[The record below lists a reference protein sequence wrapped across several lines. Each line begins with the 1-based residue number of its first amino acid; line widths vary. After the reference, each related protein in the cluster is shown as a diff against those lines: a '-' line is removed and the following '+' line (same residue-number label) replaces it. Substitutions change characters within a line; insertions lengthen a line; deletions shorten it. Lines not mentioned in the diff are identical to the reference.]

1 MRFSDLFI
9 DYKIGL
15 KGIKNTIP
23 FTKLPLYR
31 KIFLVISL
39 TGVICFGIF
48 QIFRQNLYSFISL
61 GLSIFSLLIFTIFD
75 SRKNNLLI
83 MLQNHYIPYSKKR
96 IKMTIEV
103 LKKYN
108 IDINDIDSIDML
120 IAEAKYAQ
128 AEFDLFPQFKKALK
142 TLSAIIIPIVV
153 FVANKISETLT
164 SSQILKLATLAIILI
179 LLFFS
184 LIFSFIPIVKD
195 LFYRDYKRYNELIY
209 DLRQIKLFYAKKT
222 NKQLILRWIIF
233 NNILLT
239 IREAYI
245 KISLFSI

>member
-15 KGIKNTIP
+15 KGIKSTIP

-31 KIFLVISL
+31 KVFLIITL

-48 QIFRQNLYSFISL
+48 HIFKQNLYPFISL
-61 GLSIFSLLIFTIFD
+61 GVSIFSLIILAIFD

-83 MLQNHYIPYSKKR
+83 MLQNHYIPYSEKR
-96 IKMTIEV
+96 INMTIEV

-108 IDINDIDSIDML
+108 INYKDLESLDML

-128 AEFDLFPQFKKALK
+128 TEFVLFPQLKKAFK

-153 FVANKISETLT
+153 FVAKKISETLT
-164 SSQILKLATLAIILI
+164 SSQILKLATLAIFLI
-179 LLFFS
+179 LLIFL
-184 LIFSFIPIVKD
+184 LIFPFIPIIKD
-195 LFYRDYKRYNELIY
+195 LFYRDYNRYNELIY
-209 DLRQIKLFYAKKT
+209 DLRQIKLFYAKNT
-222 NKQLILRWIIF
+222 NKQLILR
-233 NNILLT
+233 
-239 IREAYI
+239 
-245 KISLFSI
+245 